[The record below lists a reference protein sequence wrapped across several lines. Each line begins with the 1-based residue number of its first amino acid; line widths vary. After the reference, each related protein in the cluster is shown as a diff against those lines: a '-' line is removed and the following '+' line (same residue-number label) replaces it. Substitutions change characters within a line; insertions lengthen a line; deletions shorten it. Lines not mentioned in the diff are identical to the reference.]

1 MSIIYS
7 VVHGI
12 VPIQVST
19 MKSLPNAATKAFMF
33 WTWGSQIGDCV
44 DEASL
49 VAQWPL
55 NAPVV
60 YGISAEPGVLGF
72 EFTK

>member
-12 VPIQVST
+12 VPIQVGT
-19 MKSLPNAATKAFMF
+19 MKSLLNAATKAFMF

-49 VAQWPL
+49 VVQWPL
-55 NAPVV
+55 NAPWSMGSLQSQE
-60 YGISAEPGVLGF
+60 Y
-72 EFTK
+72 